1 MKKGR
6 FTNWQSS
13 LIILLM
19 YIRNTARMRMC
30 HTDCE
35 SRYQRSEENFLAR
48 DKLKRQNNF
57 RDICFPENEHL
68 KVDLIRAYF
77 ADGDIP
83 VIHMAISRHYVSFCT
98 QCSVTGCLLSGLSH
112 VLLVLTISFYRT
124 SEITRYSNEEYLH
137 RYASYIGNV

>member
-1 MKKGR
+1 
-6 FTNWQSS
+6 
-13 LIILLM
+13 M
-19 YIRNTARMRMC
+19 YIRNTARIHMC

-35 SRYQRSEENFLAR
+35 SRYQRSEEDFLAR
-48 DKLKRQNNF
+48 DELKCQNNF
-57 RDICFPENEHL
+57 RDICSSENGHL

-77 ADGDIP
+77 ADGDIS
-83 VIHMAISRHYVSFCT
+83 VMHVAINRHYDSFCT
-98 QCSVTGCLLSGLSH
+98 QCNVTGCLLSGLSH